1 MEEVEVRQLM
11 QSCTGEGW
19 FGHSWNI
26 NLYRGCCHGCI
37 YCDSRSSCYQV
48 HEFDRVRCKKD
59 ALKLLESELRS
70 HTRKGVVG
78 MGAMSDPYNPFEKD
92 KRLTRGALELLL
104 RHGYGVSIATKSDLI
119 VRDADL
125 LSEIARF
132 HPALAKITVTAAED
146 KLSRLVEPHAPPS
159 SVRFHAIE
167 QLSKRGG
174 IFPGVLLMPVLP
186 FIEDNERNLR
196 GIVARAADCGA
207 RFIYPQ
213 IGVTLRA
220 NQRQWYYERLDER
233 FPGLREKY
241 EETYGE
247 RYDCASPRAAE
258 LYAVLEDACR
268 ERGVLLHM
276 PEIIAASRKPY
287 GVQQLSLF

>member
-1 MEEVEVRQLM
+1 M
-11 QSCTGEGW
+11 
-19 FGHSWNI
+19 
-26 NLYRGCCHGCI
+26 
-37 YCDSRSSCYQV
+37 

-119 VRDADL
+119 VRDAEL

>member
-1 MEEVEVRQLM
+1 M
-11 QSCTGEGW
+11 
-19 FGHSWNI
+19 
-26 NLYRGCCHGCI
+26 
-37 YCDSRSSCYQV
+37 
-48 HEFDRVRCKKD
+48 
-59 ALKLLESELRS
+59 
-70 HTRKGVVG
+70 
-78 MGAMSDPYNPFEKD
+78 
-92 KRLTRGALELLL
+92 
-104 RHGYGVSIATKSDLI
+104 
-119 VRDADL
+119 
-125 LSEIARF
+125 
-132 HPALAKITVTAAED
+132 
-146 KLSRLVEPHAPPS
+146 
-159 SVRFHAIE
+159 RFHAIE

-241 EETYGE
+241 EETYSE

-268 ERGVLLHM
+268 ERRVLLHM